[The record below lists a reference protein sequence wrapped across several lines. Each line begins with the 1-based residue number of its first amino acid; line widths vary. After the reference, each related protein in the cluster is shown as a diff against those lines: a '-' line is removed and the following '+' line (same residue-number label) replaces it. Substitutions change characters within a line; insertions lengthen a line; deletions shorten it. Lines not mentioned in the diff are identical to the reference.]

1 MAESRAGRIWRLVA
15 RQAGSDGGRPTV
27 AHACAA
33 AMPAVD
39 VSGAW
44 VTAASPPGPNHVMCV
59 TGQVSEQL
67 AELQVTLG
75 EGPCQ
80 DVAGTGG
87 PVLASDLGA
96 GEAIGRWPGFAP
108 AAQRLGAQA
117 AFAFPLRIGAIWV
130 GILGLYRETPG
141 PLSPVQLRDALLL
154 ADTAAVLLL
163 DGQARAAD
171 SKPGRSTPGGQSADL
186 ARRRAEIDQATGIL
200 TEQLGVGITEA
211 FLRLR
216 AHAYAHNRRL
226 SAVARDIVAHRLRLC
241 RDPGPPQDGRT

>member
-15 RQAGSDGGRPTV
+15 RQAGSDGVRPTL
-27 AHACAA
+27 ANACAA

-44 VTAASPPGPNHVMCV
+44 VTAVSPPGPNHAMCV

-80 DVAGTGG
+80 DVVETGR

-96 GEAIGRWPGFAP
+96 GEAIRRWPGFTW
-108 AAQRLGAQA
+108 AAQRLGVQA
-117 AFAFPLRIGAIWV
+117 TFAFPLRIGAIWV

-141 PLSPVQLRDALLL
+141 PLSSVHLRDALLL
-154 ADTAAVLLL
+154 ADAATVLLL
-163 DGQARAAD
+163 DGQAHAGESR
-171 SKPGRSTPGGQSADL
+171 SGRSTPGGQSPDL
-186 ARRRAEIDQATGIL
+186 AQRRAEIDQATGIL
-200 TEQLGVGITEA
+200 TEQLGVSITEA
-211 FLRLR
+211 FIRLR
-216 AHAYAHNRRL
+216 AHAYAQNRRL
-226 SAVARDIVAHRLRLC
+226 SAVARDIVAHRLRL
-241 RDPGPPQDGRT
+241 RPDPHPPQDGRA